1 MWIQTIRKGHDF
13 KKVVIDFQ
21 ANQATIFRNFLKAN
35 SLITLQCFYLI
46 FSFLFF
52 LVTWPKEIAC
62 DDSLKKISKSHHLAL
77 DHWKTDSLSLLTL
90 TWPIRQEA
98 VGLKE
103 KISTK
108 TR

>member
-1 MWIQTIRKGHDF
+1 MIEYLTMLIP
-13 KKVVIDFQ
+13 
-21 ANQATIFRNFLKAN
+21 NIF
-35 SLITLQCFYLI
+35 
-46 FSFLFF
+46 FLFF

-62 DDSLKKISKSHHLAL
+62 DDSLKKKISKSHHLAL